1 MIWPRAITR
10 PRSWLSASPSPKS
23 SVRPLPEHVIGK
35 VFEGLRFL
43 WFTFIYNHNPFAGFS
58 SVFLISLLSQ
68 GPLCGSQ
75 PGTVALM
82 ELVLPG
88 GRLGEFNEVND

>member
-1 MIWPRAITR
+1 M
-10 PRSWLSASPSPKS
+10 
-23 SVRPLPEHVIGK
+23 
-35 VFEGLRFL
+35 
-43 WFTFIYNHNPFAGFS
+43 
-58 SVFLISLLSQ
+58 FLISLLSQ

>member
-1 MIWPRAITR
+1 M
-10 PRSWLSASPSPKS
+10 
-23 SVRPLPEHVIGK
+23 GK
-35 VFEGLRFL
+35 VFEGLCFL

-82 ELVLPG
+82 ELVLPR
-88 GRLGEFNEVND
+88 GRLVEFNEVNGQGGICSRQQAERELCL